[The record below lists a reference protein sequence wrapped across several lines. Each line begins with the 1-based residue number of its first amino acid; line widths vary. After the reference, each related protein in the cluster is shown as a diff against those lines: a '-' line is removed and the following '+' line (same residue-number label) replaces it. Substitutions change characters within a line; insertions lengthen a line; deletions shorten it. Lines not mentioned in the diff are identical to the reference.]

1 MFYRPVKSVMQ
12 RRSIAKASS
21 DISVAQA
28 ARLMAK
34 RNVGAVMVVDDGR
47 LVGIISERDIV
58 FRVAAKGLDI
68 EATRV
73 RDVMTTSPHT
83 IEPNVPFGYALMIMH
98 DKGFRHL
105 PVIDDGQLVGIVS
118 ARSAMD
124 PDLEE
129 FESEAQRRRHFLA
142 EHEAKR
148 SAAAG

>member
-1 MFYRPVKSVMQ
+1 ME
-12 RRSIAKASS
+12 RRNVAKASS
-21 DISVAQA
+21 GISVAQA

-34 RNVGAVMVVDDGR
+34 KNVGAVLIVDDGR

-68 EATRV
+68 ATTRV
-73 RDVMTTSPHT
+73 ADVMTRSPHT
-83 IEPNVPFGYALMIMH
+83 IEPDVPLGYALMIMH

-105 PVIDDGQLVGIVS
+105 PVIDGGQLVGIVS

-142 EHEAKR
+142 EHEAKH
-148 SAAAG
+148 AAAAS

>member
-1 MFYRPVKSVMQ
+1 MFYRPVKTVMQ
-12 RRSIAKASS
+12 RRNIAKAPSH
-21 DISVAQA
+21 ISVADA

-34 RNVGAVMVVDDGR
+34 KNVGAVLIVDDGR
-47 LVGIISERDIV
+47 LVGIVSERDIV
-58 FRVAAKGLDI
+58 YRVAAKGLDI
-68 EATRV
+68 ATTRV
-73 RDVMTTSPHT
+73 RDVMTAAPHT
-83 IEPNVPFGYALMIMH
+83 IEPDVPLGYALMIMH

-105 PVIDDGQLVGIVS
+105 PVIDAGQLVGIVS

-148 SAAAG
+148 AVPAG